1 MQCFRKLS
9 FILSVGFLMMLHQ
22 GAAQTFT
29 TISGRVK
36 GGNGRPVS
44 VLWWSE
50 PGVSPAKSQDAL
62 MQKDSF
68 SFQLPA
74 EPVAAL
80 FFYLD
85 AGGAHHFYGTL
96 RPGDS
101 ISLTFAE
108 DTLVLS
114 GRGAAACRAQYL
126 AHRAQERIPRP
137 VKDDA
142 ASRVAWY
149 RQQLQA
155 ADNVLQ
161 GYHDSLPATIY
172 TVVRA
177 NVLGETAAKM
187 IACLWHASP
196 EGISLAQQASL
207 YQQAI
212 RPSLPAVVPSDTTA
226 LAIRY
231 LNYLLQKAEA
241 DYFMQQHSQCT
252 DREIYEWIKTHYTG
266 VLRDKLLAHQLLQS
280 LAAGGQQEELAGCAH
295 DYLSIVQHAACKQAI
310 AAKYGKIKKG
320 ISKGMPAPPFSLPD
334 STGKPV
340 NLSYFNG
347 KVVLLHFYDADDQ
360 LLPSLSE
367 INTCFNREEV
377 VFIHI
382 NCNNNPA
389 PKYPGLRLQGDG
401 QIAGVLEQYNI
412 SRYPAL
418 IVVGKNGTI
427 YATRPPDP
435 TADHGAALTDI
446 IYAALLQ

>member
-1 MQCFRKLS
+1 M
-9 FILSVGFLMMLHQ
+9 ILHQ
-22 GAAQTFT
+22 VTAQTFT
-29 TISGRVK
+29 TICGKVK
-36 GGNGRPVS
+36 GGNGRRVS
-44 VLWWSE
+44 VSWWSE
-50 PGVSPAKSQDAL
+50 PGVTPAKSQDVL
-62 MQKDSF
+62 LQRDSF
-68 SFQLPA
+68 SFRLPA
-74 EPVAAL
+74 EPVAVL

-85 AGGAHHFYGTL
+85 AGGVHNFYGTL

-101 ISLTFAE
+101 LSLLFGE
-108 DTLVLS
+108 DTLILS
-114 GRGAAACRAQYL
+114 GRGAAACRVQYL
-126 AHRAQERIPRP
+126 ARRAQERISKP

-155 ADNVLQ
+155 AENILQ
-161 GYHDSLPATIY
+161 EYHDSLPATIY

-177 NVLGETAAKM
+177 NILGETAAKM
-187 IACLWHASP
+187 IACLWHTSP

-231 LNYLLQKAEA
+231 LNYLLQRAEA
-241 DYFMQQHSQCT
+241 DYFMEQHSQCT

-266 VLRDKLLAHQLLQS
+266 TLRDKLLAHQLLQS
-280 LAAGGQQEELAGCAH
+280 LAAGGQQEELANCAL

-334 STGKPV
+334 SSGRPV

-367 INTCFNREEV
+367 INTCFNKEDV

-382 NCNNNPA
+382 NCNNHPA
-389 PKYPGLRLQGDG
+389 PKYPGLRLQADG

>member
-1 MQCFRKLS
+1 
-9 FILSVGFLMMLHQ
+9 MMLHQ
-22 GAAQTFT
+22 STAQTFT
-29 TISGRVK
+29 VISGKVK
-36 GGNGRPVS
+36 GANARPVS
-44 VLWWSE
+44 VSWWTE
-50 PGVSPAKSQDAL
+50 PGVSPAKSQDTL
-62 MQKDSF
+62 LQKDSF
-68 SFQLPA
+68 CFRLPV
-74 EPVAAL
+74 EPVAAM

-85 AGGAHHFYGTL
+85 AGGAHNFYGTL

-101 ISLTFAE
+101 LSLTFSE

-114 GRGAAACRAQYL
+114 GRGAAACRVQYL
-126 AHRAQERIPRP
+126 ARRAQERIPQP
-137 VKDDA
+137 VRDDA

-149 RQQLQA
+149 HQQLQVA
-155 ADNVLQ
+155 ENVLQ
-161 GYHDSLPATIY
+161 GYRDSLPVTIY

-187 IACLWHASP
+187 IACLWHTSP
-196 EGISLAQQASL
+196 DGIGLAQQASL

-212 RPSLPAVVPSDTTA
+212 LPSLPAVVPSDTTA

-252 DREIYEWIKTHYTG
+252 DREIYGWIKTHYTG
-266 VLRDKLLAHQLLQS
+266 LLRDKLLAHQLLQS
-280 LAAGGQQEELAGCAH
+280 LAAGGQQEELASCAQ
-295 DYLSIVQHAACKQAI
+295 DYLSIVQHTACRQAI

-320 ISKGMPAPPFSLPD
+320 LSKGMPAPPFSLPD
-334 STGKPV
+334 SAGHPV

-367 INTCFNREEV
+367 INTCFNKDDV

-382 NCNNNPA
+382 NCNNNPS
-389 PKYPGLRLQGDG
+389 PKYPGLRLQADG

-418 IVVGKNGTI
+418 IVVGRNGTI